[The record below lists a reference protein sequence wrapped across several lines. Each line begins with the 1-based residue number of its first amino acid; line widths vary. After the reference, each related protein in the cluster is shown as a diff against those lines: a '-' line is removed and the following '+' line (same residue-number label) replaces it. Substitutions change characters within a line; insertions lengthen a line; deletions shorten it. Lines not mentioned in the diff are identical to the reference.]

1 MRTRMMRL
9 LMAVLM
15 LGMPMLQSEMSAGN
29 IRVQKKKVND
39 NRKDHFPHLAPGHYS
54 PLAFAEWDE
63 ETGCLSITFNAESD
77 EACICVYKDDT
88 LVIGENL
95 SVMEGD
101 TVNYDLSSYGEGDY
115 LIVITGLDDDTLYGS
130 F

>member
-1 MRTRMMRL
+1 MKTRMMKL

-15 LGMPMLQSEMSAGN
+15 LGMPMLQCEMLAGN
-29 IRVQKKKVND
+29 IKV
-39 NRKDHFPHLAPGHYS
+39 RKTKGGDSIKGQYPHLAPRYFS
-54 PLAFAEWDE
+54 PLASAEWDE
-63 ETGCLSITFNAESD
+63 ESANLSITFNAESD
-77 EACICVYKDDT
+77 EVCVCIYKDDT
-88 LVIGENL
+88 LVIEETL

-115 LIVITGLDDDTLYGS
+115 QIVITGLGEDILYGN

>member
-1 MRTRMMRL
+1 MKL

-39 NRKDHFPHLAPGHYS
+39 NRKDHFPHLAPGHFS
-54 PLAFAEWDE
+54 PLASAEWDE
-63 ETGCLSITFNAESD
+63 ETGNLSITFNAESD
-77 EACICVYKDDT
+77 EVCVCIYKDET
-88 LVIGENL
+88 LVIEETL
-95 SVMEGD
+95 SVIEGD

-115 LIVITGLDDDTLYGS
+115 QIVITGLGEDILYGN

>member
-1 MRTRMMRL
+1 MKL

-39 NRKDHFPHLAPGHYS
+39 NRKDHFPHLAPGHFS
-54 PLAFAEWDE
+54 PLACAEWNE
-63 ETGCLSITFNAESD
+63 ETGNLSITFNTESD
-77 EACICVYKDDT
+77 EVCVCIYKDDT
-88 LVIGENL
+88 LVIEETL

-101 TVNYDLSSYGEGDY
+101 TVNYDLFSYGEGDY
-115 LIVITGLDDDTLYGS
+115 QIVITGLGEDILYGN